1 LTFLE
6 FEEFKMTTAVTKRG
20 DVQIHTVYVVAGPQR
35 VTVARASGSTAEEAM
50 ANLLAITS
58 A

>member
-1 LTFLE
+1 
-6 FEEFKMTTAVTKRG
+6 MTTAVTKRG